1 MVAGCAPGV
10 RTIASSVLFHS
21 ITGFTACENS
31 ELSVSPPNATP
42 GIPAVCAQTAGI
54 TSATIL
60 KQFRIEVL
68 LSLLLSR
75 KHQAKENFN
84 AKLFQD
90 GRTGDYDTLR
100 ANGRDAWCCIW
111 RGNRELRILASGE
124 SCY

>member
-42 GIPAVCAQTAGI
+42 GIPAVCAQSVVI

-75 KHQAKENFN
+75 KHQVTPAAQCIPTPADRLIPPAK
-84 AKLFQD
+84 
-90 GRTGDYDTLR
+90 YS
-100 ANGRDAWCCIW
+100 
-111 RGNRELRILASGE
+111 RG
-124 SCY
+124 